1 MELNQIHQLF
11 LECSVAST
19 DTRHIQQNSL
29 FFALNGPSFNGNSFA
44 HQALESGAKY
54 AVIDEVVHPT
64 DERFILVD
72 DALETLQNLAR
83 FHRDYLGLPIIALTG
98 SNGKTT
104 TKELIHA
111 VLKPHFKTVAT
122 VGNLNNHIG
131 VPLTLLSMTAETEI
145 GIVEMGANHA
155 KEIAMLCEIAQP
167 NVGYITNFGK
177 AHLEGF
183 GSEDGV
189 VKAKSELYDYLK
201 SNSGLIILNSDDAKQ
216 VAQVG
221 DYDTVYTFSET
232 SETSVNVKL
241 IATQPFLSV
250 ALKNSTIKTHLVG
263 AYNFN
268 NSAAALTIGAYYNL
282 TLLQLKEGIESYVPT
297 NNRSQII
304 QQHSNEI
311 LLDAYNANPS
321 SMEVALDNFKGIQNS
336 QKIAILGDMF
346 ELGSTSAKEHLGV
359 VSQAI
364 STKGCMFYFVGTRF
378 FEQKTD
384 HPKLLFFET
393 FQDLQLHLK
402 KSTISNTSIWQAMQ
416 TSCRWRS
423 TTNAS
428 ISMAAP

>member
-1 MELNQIHQLF
+1 M
-11 LECSVAST
+11 
-19 DTRHIQQNSL
+19 
-29 FFALNGPSFNGNSFA
+29 
-44 HQALESGAKY
+44 
-54 AVIDEVVHPT
+54 
-64 DERFILVD
+64 D

-201 SNSGLIILNSDDAKQ
+201 ANSGLIILNSDDAKQ

-232 SETSVNVKL
+232 S
-241 IATQPFLSV
+241 
-250 ALKNSTIKTHLVG
+250 
-263 AYNFN
+263 
-268 NSAAALTIGAYYNL
+268 
-282 TLLQLKEGIESYVPT
+282 
-297 NNRSQII
+297 
-304 QQHSNEI
+304 
-311 LLDAYNANPS
+311 
-321 SMEVALDNFKGIQNS
+321 
-336 QKIAILGDMF
+336 
-346 ELGSTSAKEHLGV
+346 
-359 VSQAI
+359 
-364 STKGCMFYFVGTRF
+364 
-378 FEQKTD
+378 
-384 HPKLLFFET
+384 
-393 FQDLQLHLK
+393 
-402 KSTISNTSIWQAMQ
+402 
-416 TSCRWRS
+416 
-423 TTNAS
+423 
-428 ISMAAP
+428 

>member
-201 SNSGLIILNSDDAKQ
+201 ANSGLIILNSDDAKQ

-282 TLLQLKEGIESYVPT
+282 TPLQLKEGIESYVPA

-321 SMEVALDNFKGIQNS
+321 SMEVALENFKGIQNS

-402 KSTISNTSIWQAMQ
+402 KSTISNTSILIKG
-416 TSCRWRS
+416 SRG
-423 TTNAS
+423 
-428 ISMAAP
+428 MALERVLELI

>member
-1 MELNQIHQLF
+1 MKLEQLHQLF
-11 LECSVAST
+11 LESSGVST
-19 DTRHIQQNSL
+19 DTRNIKQNAL
-29 FFALNGPSFNGNSFA
+29 FFALKGVNFNGNTFA

-54 AVIDEVVHPT
+54 VVIDEVVSPAN
-64 DERFILVD
+64 ERFILVD
-72 DALETLQNLAR
+72 NVLETLQALAN
-83 FHRDYLGLPIIALTG
+83 FHRKHLGLPIIALTG

-131 VPLTLLSMTAETEI
+131 VPLTLLSMTVATEI

-167 NVGYITNFGK
+167 NIGYITNFGK

-183 GSEDGV
+183 GSEEGV

-201 SNSGLIILNSDDAKQ
+201 TNSGLIILNYDDPKQ

-221 DYDTVYTFSET
+221 AYDRTYTFSEAL
-232 SETSVNVKL
+232 ETAVNVKL
-241 IATQPFLSV
+241 TATQPFLSL
-250 ALKNSTIKTHLVG
+250 ALQNITINTNLVG
-263 AYNFN
+263 IYNVHN
-268 NSAAALTIGAYYNL
+268 CAAALAIGTHYKL
-282 TLLQLKEGIESYVPT
+282 TPLQLKEGIEAYVPA

-304 QQHSNEI
+304 KQNTNEI

-321 SMEVALDNFKGIQNS
+321 SMEVALDNFKSIQNS

-346 ELGSTSAKEHLGV
+346 ELGTMTSKEHLEV
-359 VSQAI
+359 VNQAI
-364 STKGCMFYFVGTRF
+364 STKGCVFYFVGTHF

-384 HPKLLFFET
+384 DPKLQFFET
-393 FQDLQLHLK
+393 FQDLQLHLEQ
-402 KSTISNTSIWQAMQ
+402 STISNTSVLIKG
-416 TSCRWRS
+416 SRG
-423 TTNAS
+423 
-428 ISMAAP
+428 MALERVLELI